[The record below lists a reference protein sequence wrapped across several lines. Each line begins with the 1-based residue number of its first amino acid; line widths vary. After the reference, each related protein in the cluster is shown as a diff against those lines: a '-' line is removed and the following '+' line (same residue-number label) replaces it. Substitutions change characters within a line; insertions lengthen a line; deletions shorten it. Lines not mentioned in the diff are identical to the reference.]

1 VDLESKSTTC
11 TVATVLLV
19 WYINILYC
27 ILRYEKSF
35 KRDYKD
41 DKRPIYIFNYY
52 TYTSFLQ
59 RFGLH
64 SFVLNVSLEINR
76 ATCGSARVESDAKY
90 EACNKCNVVTK
101 P

>member
-1 VDLESKSTTC
+1 MIE
-11 TVATVLLV
+11 
-19 WYINILYC
+19 IC
-27 ILRYEKSF
+27 ILSRTN
-35 KRDYKD
+35 
-41 DKRPIYIFNYY
+41 INTINYLNKPY